1 MKKYLSVLCAG
12 LVVAGALS
20 GCSDDEFGNDN
31 NTASAGE
38 TVNFTLSSGVSTRT
52 VYDDTDPY
60 QINWTDGD
68 VIRIYC
74 YEAYDV
80 KNADYTVLKDETTEN
95 KGTLQNN
102 ENGLVWG
109 SGMHNFYAVYPAD
122 DSKVSVSSSG
132 IATFQLNQNQTCT
145 FYDKATDGNY
155 MGDPDMTNAYM
166 VANTSTD
173 PVDEVSLTFKPI
185 MTTLQITL
193 QGRESSSANEDY
205 VAVTGLSIVYNAS
218 SAEFNYDI
226 ENGKMEEEGTTG
238 HTQTVFV
245 GVKHGDNNYIDL
257 QAGESMTFTVFLPP
271 IDIDSENPIT
281 IRPNVAGSSE
291 LTVTVS
297 GTSGSETDANFTAS
311 SKGSLILPEWPNT
324 EVTGNNWIT
333 ALDDDIYV
341 QQLSIPGT
349 HDAAAYST
357 TLLNA
362 GRTQGL
368 TLEEQW
374 NTGIRAFDL
383 RAAWSSD
390 KRQFWLYHS
399 VTATDI
405 SLTDALDLFKEKL
418 EANPGEFVFV
428 QLRHESDGA
437 IVDAI
442 AGKTT
447 SNWSSQLNSTLSGY
461 DNIIVEWRPDL
472 TIGECRGKMIVLTRD
487 EYNNRQKVGLV
498 SGWPENTSGTATIT
512 NGSYSTDYLV
522 QDLYKYSS
530 GNSSSK
536 ISAFTTLMNM
546 TILFS
551 DATSS
556 YFTNKNWALN
566 HVSGYQGL
574 TGTTYGYIS
583 NAQNVALTITNAIAN
598 LSSPGPLGIIFMDF
612 AGMRRISG
620 WGNLGTFTVNCD
632 LLTQTIIDNNYRYT
646 MQRKQSE

>member
-1 MKKYLSVLCAG
+1 MKKYLSTLCAG
-12 LVVAGALS
+12 LVVAGAFS
-20 GCSDDEFGNDN
+20 GCSDDEFGNDS
-31 NTASAGE
+31 NTASAGV

-52 VYDDTDPY
+52 VYDDEDPY

-122 DSKVSVSSSG
+122 DSKISVSSDG
-132 IATFQLNQNQTCT
+132 IATCQLNQNQTCT
-145 FYDKATDGNY
+145 FPDDATNGNY
-155 MGDPDMTNAYM
+155 MGAPDMTNAYM
-166 VANTSTD
+166 VADTSTI
-173 PVDEVSLTFKPI
+173 PVDEVALTFKPI

-193 QGRESSSANEDY
+193 QGRESSSANEEY
-205 VAVTGLSIVYNAS
+205 VAVTGLSIIYNAS
-218 SAEFNYDI
+218 SAEFKYDI
-226 ENGKMEEEGTTG
+226 ASGEMEEEEVGSN
-238 HTQTVFV
+238 TQTVFV
-245 GVKHGDNNYIDL
+245 GVKQGDNNYIDL

-291 LTVTVS
+291 LTVTVN
-297 GTSGSETDANFTAS
+297 GTSGSTTDANFTAS
-311 SKGSLILPEWPNT
+311 SKGSLTLPTWPSE

-333 ALDDDIYV
+333 PLDDNIYV

-349 HDAAAYST
+349 HDAAAYSS
-357 TLLNA
+357 TLDL

-374 NTGIRAFDL
+374 NSGIRAFDL
-383 RAAWSSD
+383 RPAW
-390 KRQFWLYHS
+390 RILQNEFWIYHG

-405 SLTDALDLFKEKL
+405 SLTDALNLFEEKL

-428 QLRHESDGA
+428 QLRHESEGGGW
-437 IVDAI
+437 I
-442 AGKTT
+442 GKNTN
-447 SNWSSQLNSTLSGY
+447 NWSSRLSGVLSGY
-461 DNIIVEWRPDL
+461 DIVEWSPNL

-487 EYNNRQKVGLV
+487 EYSSRLNVGLV
-498 SGWPENTSGTATIT
+498 SGWPDDPDSAIATIT
-512 NGSYSTDYLV
+512 YGDNSTDYHV
-522 QDLYKYSS
+522 QDYYSYT
-530 GNSSSK
+530 GSSSTK
-536 ISAFTTLMNM
+536 ISYFTTLMNT
-546 TILFS
+546 TIQFS
-551 DATSS
+551 NAESN
-556 YFTNKNWALN
+556 YFINKNWAVN
-566 HVSGYQGL
+566 HVSGYQGSS
-574 TGTTYGYIS
+574 GTTLEYIY
-583 NAQNVALTITNAIAN
+583 NARDVALTITNAIAN
-598 LSSPGPLGIIFMDF
+598 LSNPGPLGIIFMDY

-620 WGNLGTFTVNCD
+620 WANFGTFTVNCD

-646 MQRKQSE
+646 MQRKSVSE